1 MFLLMNEKVVWG
13 SVFAAVILSMV
24 FYPFLPADMPIH
36 YDVTNSPDLTVN
48 KLAGTAIFAGLD
60 DCFCIGAEGQLA
72 VRDRGL
78 YSADWSCCHFVFSSL
93 TKTAGKISGCFFY
106 NFTFILH

>member
-13 SVFAAVILSMV
+13 SVIAAVILSMV

-48 KLAGTAIFAGLD
+48 KLAGTAVLPALMIVFALARKANWQLGIAVYILL
-60 DCFCIGAEGQLA
+60 IGHAVILFLA
-72 VRDRGL
+72 V
-78 YSADWSCCHFVFSSL
+78 
-93 TKTAGKISGCFFY
+93 
-106 NFTFILH
+106 